1 MFDIGFW
8 ELFVIGIVALLVIG
22 PERLPDV
29 ARKAGMWMGRARRL
43 VQQVKDDIDR
53 ELAADELRRALKDQ
67 SDRDSIYEVIEE
79 TKQTIAEAKGSLD
92 ETKRALEEETA
103 AAADAVNETKA
114 AVEDPA
120 HDGEG
125 ARLESK
131 PNPESASEP
140 KSEPKSE
147 PEYLVKA
154 VAENGDRSDQAADTT
169 DTKKRDGGS
178 GSQA

>member
-67 SDRDSIYEVIEE
+67 SDRDSVYEIVEE
-79 TKQTIAEAKGSLD
+79 TKQTIAEAKDSLD
-92 ETKRALEEETA
+92 ETKRALEEDA
-103 AAADAVNETKA
+103 GAAADAAKEAKA
-114 AVEDPA
+114 AVENSA
-120 HDGEG
+120 QGEQD
-125 ARLESK
+125 AKLDS
-131 PNPESASEP
+131 NPERSP
-140 KSEPKSE
+140 E
-147 PEYLVKA
+147 PEYLVNA
-154 VAENGDRSDQAADTT
+154 VAENGESQGPTADTT

>member
-22 PERLPDV
+22 PERLPAV

-67 SDRDSIYEVIEE
+67 SDRDSVYEIVEE
-79 TKQTIAEAKGSLD
+79 TKQTIAEAKSSLD
-92 ETKRALEEETA
+92 ETKRALEEDAT
-103 AAADAVNETKA
+103 AAADAAREAKA
-114 AVEDPA
+114 AVENSA
-120 HDGEG
+120 QGGQG
-125 ARLESK
+125 AQLESG
-131 PNPESASEP
+131 PEHNP
-140 KSEPKSE
+140 E

-154 VAENGDRSDQAADTT
+154 AAENGESPSRTADTT

>member
-67 SDRDSIYEVIEE
+67 SDRDSVYEVIEE

-92 ETKRALEEETA
+92 ETKRALEEETG
-103 AAADAVNETKA
+103 AAADAVKEAKA
-114 AVEDPA
+114 AVEHPA
-120 HDGEG
+120 HDGHDS
-125 ARLESK
+125 RLESK
-131 PNPESASEP
+131 PDPEPQSEP
-140 KSEPKSE
+140 KPESEA
-147 PEYLVKA
+147 EYLAKA
-154 VAENGDRSDQAADTT
+154 VAENGGGPDRTADTT